1 MNHSNSIIDEEIDVL
16 ININEDI
23 KKKEEM
29 LFENIENIIKL
40 HKTKN
45 KFFLEKN
52 NFFINNINIS
62 DELQIFL
69 NISNNKYNLN
79 EIYNMFFDFLNDN
92 KILIIKNRIFF
103 DEKIEKLFNLNT
115 TGQKDILTFNNL
127 NFHLQK
133 HFIV

>member
-127 NFHLQK
+127 KSFLQK
-133 HFIV
+133 HFV

>member
-1 MNHSNSIIDEEIDVL
+1 MEHFNNQIDEEFDIL
-16 ININEDI
+16 ININKDI

-29 LFENIENIIKL
+29 IFENIENIIKL

-62 DELQIFL
+62 DEFKIFL
-69 NISNNKYNLN
+69 NITNNNKYNFN

-103 DEKIEKLFNLNT
+103 DEKIEKLFNLNK
-115 TGQKDILTFNNL
+115 KDILTFNNL
-127 NFHLQK
+127 NIHLQK
-133 HFIV
+133 HFL

>member
-1 MNHSNSIIDEEIDVL
+1 MNHFNNQIDEEIDIF
-16 ININEDI
+16 ININKDL
-23 KKKEEM
+23 KKKEKI

-62 DELQIFL
+62 EELKIFL
-69 NISNNKYNLN
+69 NITNNNKYNLN
-79 EIYNMFFDFLNDN
+79 EIYNLFFNFLIEN
-92 KILIIKNRIFF
+92 KILINKNIINY
-103 DEKIEKLFNLNT
+103 DEKIEKLFNLNK
-115 TGQKDILTFNNL
+115 KDILTFNNL

-133 HFIV
+133 HFI

>member
-1 MNHSNSIIDEEIDVL
+1 MEHFNNQIDEEFDIL
-16 ININEDI
+16 ININKDI

-29 LFENIENIIKL
+29 IFENIENIIKL

-62 DELQIFL
+62 DEFKIFL
-69 NISNNKYNLN
+69 NITNNNKYNLN

-92 KILIIKNRIFF
+92 KILIKKNRIFY
-103 DEKIEKLFNLNT
+103 DEKIENLFNLNK
-115 TGQKDILTFNNL
+115 KDILTFNNL
-127 NFHLQK
+127 NFYLQK
-133 HFIV
+133 HFI